1 MRLFLYYI
9 SHTFVNSI
17 KKIFRTWV
25 ALFIAIMIGTGL
37 LIGLGAGFVVD
48 QIEGTNTQMEAVED
62 EEILDDEME
71 IEKPLWEE
79 FEALNEGER
88 IFACRIVADISFVVF
103 VVSILFNIYMAKK
116 GGTEIFTMSDVNFL
130 FAAPMKPQSVLLF
143 KTLLQMGAVLAGS
156 VFFVFQIPN
165 LIINVGFSVL
175 HVAMIFLFLLIMLT
189 TCKLVSIFVYTV
201 TATNTSLR
209 KLVQPFVF
217 GMVLL
222 LIVLIGVGKQIWYK
236 DLFDTLCYMFSNKI
250 AMAIPMVGWTAGL
263 MYSLLMKEYLRA
275 ILYMFLILLGFAA
288 MVFMIWKIKA
298 DFYEDALTNASD
310 MQEKLEAVK
319 TGIQVN
325 VKRAKR
331 LKRQGEIGKGEGANA
346 FFYKHMHIRKR
357 FAYMRVLTNSMLVYS
372 GIVLLMGILQRV
384 VEEPFSIHIIGGILL
399 TTIFFKS
406 YASPMQAECQQNFI
420 YLVPESPYK
429 KIGYLVGAEL
439 AELILDLL
447 PAVLIML
454 FFFDGTALDVIG
466 WMLIL
471 CSFALVLTA
480 VALFIDMILP
490 ESLPD
495 AIKAIFQIFGNF
507 GGLLPMGILVIVLAG
522 VDLLALALGLSIVVN
537 IVVAALLLGIS
548 AAFVHD
554 GRR

>member
-25 ALFIAIMIGTGL
+25 ALFIAIMVGTGV

-48 QIEGTNTQMEAVED
+48 QIEGTDSQLEAVED
-62 EEILDDEME
+62 EQILDEEME
-71 IEKPLWEE
+71 IEKTLREE
-79 FEALNEGER
+79 FEELNETER
-88 IFACRIVADISFVVF
+88 IFVCRIVADISFVAFLIVL
-103 VVSILFNIYMAKK
+103 LFNIYMARK
-116 GGTEIFTMSDVNFL
+116 GGSEIFTMSDVNFL

-143 KTLLQMGAVLAGS
+143 KTLLQMGAVLGGS
-156 VFFVFQIPN
+156 VFFIFQIPN
-165 LIINVGFSVL
+165 LVINMGLSVL
-175 HVAMIFLFLLIMLT
+175 HIAMIFLFLLIMLT

-236 DLFDTLCYMFSNKI
+236 DLYETLCYMFSNKF
-250 AMAIPMVGWTAGL
+250 AMAIPMIGWSAGL
-263 MYSLLMKEYLRA
+263 MYSLLMAKYLKA
-275 ILYMFLILLGFAA
+275 ILYMFLIMLGFVA

-325 VKRAKR
+325 SKRAKR

-372 GIVLLMGILQRV
+372 GIVLLMGIVQRV
-384 VEEPFSIHIIGGILL
+384 LEEPFSIRIVGAILL
-399 TTIFFKS
+399 TSVFFKS
-406 YASPMQAECQQNFI
+406 YVSPMQAECQQNLI
-420 YLVPESPYK
+420 YLVPENPYK

-439 AELILDLL
+439 AELFLDLF
-447 PAVLIML
+447 PALLIML
-454 FFFDGTALDVIG
+454 VFFEGTVLDVIC

-490 ESLPD
+490 ESLPE

-507 GGLLPMGILVIVLAG
+507 GGFLPMGIIVIVLAG
-522 VDLLALALGLSIVVN
+522 FDLLALALGLSIVAN
-537 IVVAALLLGIS
+537 VVMAVLLLGIS
-548 AAFVHD
+548 ASLVHD